1 LRTPAW
7 RHLGGLFHD
16 HDRADVA
23 TRGRSAHQ
31 PARPLDVVDYAHRHG
46 AGRHL
51 DQHVAGAREQVSGD
65 SSVTSKSSSCCIG
78 GKRPATRVPPFAV
91 RGCRLLWMRYALLG
105 ALVCSLFA
113 SATAHAAV
121 VPADPT
127 NFKAKFATLKPGDT
141 LKLAAGDYD
150 GGLSIHGVSGA
161 PGKPITI
168 EGPASG
174 APARLLAKSCCNT
187 LDLQDAA
194 YIVIKNLTFDGQDI
208 SGVDA
213 VKANGGAGHWTHDI
227 TVEGCTITHHDGGG
241 TSQQTVGVSTK
252 IVSWNW
258 IIRDNVIDGA
268 GTGMYLGNSDGTE
281 AFIGGLIE
289 GNLYR
294 HTLGYNME
302 IKQQIDRQQSDVP
315 QVPTDVRTTI
325 IRNNVFLKENNPSPD
340 GARPNLLVDG
350 FPDSGPGSQDHYEI
364 YGNFF
369 FHNDDDAL
377 LQATGRVHVH
387 DNLFVDSKHAGVH
400 FMDHAGKTVIDA
412 IAYNNTVYGTAQGVS
427 FGAAPSGVSLVAGN
441 AIFAATPLSGTMT
454 NEHDDITD
462 SVANAGNYVVNPGLT
477 LGQMDFFP
485 KSGSALHGSQID
497 LSSVKSDTDYDRD
510 FNGTQKDFTYR
521 GAYQGEGTNPGW
533 KPQNGLKSGGA
544 SGGAGGSGAGG
555 SGAGGSGAGGTAGGP
570 ATGGSAAGGAA
581 AGGASSGGASSGGP
595 SSGAASGDSGGCGC
609 RAAGSRDGTP
619 LWALLGLLALGVG
632 ARGRRGKP
640 CC

>member
-1 LRTPAW
+1 MGAA
-7 RHLGGLFHD
+7 LGCVF
-16 HDRADVA
+16 V
-23 TRGRSAHQ
+23 
-31 PARPLDVVDYAHRHG
+31 
-46 AGRHL
+46 
-51 DQHVAGAREQVSGD
+51 
-65 SSVTSKSSSCCIG
+65 SSV
-78 GKRPATRVPPFAV
+78 
-91 RGCRLLWMRYALLG
+91 
-105 ALVCSLFA
+105 
-113 SATAHAAV
+113 AHAAV
-121 VPADPT
+121 VPADPS
-127 NFKAKFATLKPGDT
+127 NFKTKFATLQPGDT
-141 LKLAAGDYD
+141 LELAAGDYD
-150 GGLSIHGVSGA
+150 GGLSIHGMSGA

-187 LDLQDAA
+187 IDLQDAA
-194 YIVIKNLTFDGQDI
+194 YIVIKDITFDGQDI
-208 SGVDA
+208 AGVDA
-213 VKANGGAGHWTHDI
+213 IKANGTAGHWTHDI

-241 TSQQTVGVSTK
+241 TDQQTVGISTK

-268 GTGMYLGNSDGTE
+268 GTGMYLGNSDGSE

-289 GNLYR
+289 ENLYR

-302 IKQQIDRQQSDVP
+302 IKQQIDRQQNDVS

-387 DNLFVDSKHAGVH
+387 DNLFVDSKHQAIH

-412 IAYNNTVYGTAQGVS
+412 IVYNNTIYGTAQGIS
-427 FGAAPSGVSLVAGN
+427 FGAAPSGVSFVTGN

-454 NEHDDITD
+454 NEHDDVTD

-477 LGQMDFFP
+477 LGQMDFYP
-485 KSGSALHGSQID
+485 KSGSALHGAAID
-497 LSSVKSDTDYDRD
+497 LSSIKTDTDYDRD

-533 KPQNGLKSGGA
+533 KPQDGLKSGGGNGGSGGA
-544 SGGAGGSGAGG
+544 GGAGAGGGGGSATGGSSGAAGSTGGAAGGSNSGGAGGS
-555 SGAGGSGAGGTAGGP
+555 
-570 ATGGSAAGGAA
+570 SAAQSTPG
-581 AGGASSGGASSGGP
+581 S
-595 SSGAASGDSGGCGC
+595 SGGCGC
-609 RAAGSRDGTP
+609 RAARSSDGAP
-619 LWALLGLLALGVG
+619 WSLALGLLALGVATRRR
-632 ARGRRGKP
+632 ARD
-640 CC
+640 

>member
-1 LRTPAW
+1 
-7 RHLGGLFHD
+7 
-16 HDRADVA
+16 
-23 TRGRSAHQ
+23 
-31 PARPLDVVDYAHRHG
+31 
-46 AGRHL
+46 
-51 DQHVAGAREQVSGD
+51 
-65 SSVTSKSSSCCIG
+65 
-78 GKRPATRVPPFAV
+78 
-91 RGCRLLWMRYALLG
+91 MRYALVG
-105 ALVCSLFA
+105 AVVAGLFA
-113 SATAHAAV
+113 SVTARAAD

-127 NFKAKFATLKPGDT
+127 NFQAKFATLKPGDT

-174 APARLLAKSCCNT
+174 APARMLARSCCNT
-187 LDLQDAA
+187 IDLQDAA
-194 YIVIKNLTFDGQDI
+194 YIVIKDITFDGQDI
-208 SGVDA
+208 AGVDA
-213 VKANGGAGHWTHDI
+213 VKANGTAGHWTHDI
-227 TVEGCTITHHDGGG
+227 TVEGCTITRHDGGG
-241 TSQQTVGVSTK
+241 TDQQTVGINTK

-258 IIRDNVIDGA
+258 VIKGNIIDGA

-302 IKQQIDRQQSDVP
+302 IKQQVDRQQNDVP

-387 DNLFVDSKHAGVH
+387 DNIFVDSKHQAIH
-400 FMDHAGKTVIDA
+400 FMNHAGKTVIDA
-412 IAYNNTVYGTAQGVS
+412 IAYNNTIYGTAQGIS
-427 FGAAPSGVSLVAGN
+427 FGAAPSGVSLVAAN
-441 AIFAATPLSGTMT
+441 AIFSPSPLGGTIT
-454 NEHDDITD
+454 NEHDDISD
-462 SVANAGNYVVNPGLT
+462 SVANAGNYVVNPGLA
-477 LGQMDFFP
+477 LGQMDFYP
-485 KSGSALHGSQID
+485 KTGSALHGAAID
-497 LSSVKSDTDYDRD
+497 LSSVNSDTDYDRD

-533 KPQNGLKSGGA
+533 KPQDGLKSGGGSA
-544 SGGAGGSGAGG
+544 GTGGAGTGGAGTG
-555 SGAGGSGAGGTAGGP
+555 GGAGTSSGGT
-570 ATGGSAAGGAA
+570 SAGGAS
-581 AGGASSGGASSGGP
+581 AGGASSGGSGGAAGGAGASSGA
-595 SSGAASGDSGGCGC
+595 SSGDKGGCGC
-609 RAAGSRDGTP
+609 RTAGSRDDAP
-619 LWALLGLLALGVG
+619 LPLALGLVTLG
-632 ARGRRGKP
+632 AATLRR
-640 CC
+640 